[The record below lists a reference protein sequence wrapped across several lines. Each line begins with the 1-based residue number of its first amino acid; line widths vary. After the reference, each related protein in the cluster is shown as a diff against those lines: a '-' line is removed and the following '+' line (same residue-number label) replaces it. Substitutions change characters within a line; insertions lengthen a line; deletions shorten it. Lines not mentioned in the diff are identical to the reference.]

1 MPISILLMA
10 QEATKGLKS
19 FGPKILLNITPHKK
33 IIDYHISNFMS
44 LQKSA
49 NIVTS
54 IGFDS
59 EKIVKYL
66 STITKNKKQINN
78 TILCQNYSINNDGYV
93 LSEYLR
99 KCPDTKGLLIVPA
112 GVLFKPNSI
121 NKNHISKQSTIF
133 LLNKYNP
140 NFETGCS
147 IQDEEIK
154 YVFFNLEH
162 CWTECVF
169 LNQACISELK
179 NIIDTQNIDNKFLFE
194 IVNMLIDKNVEFAY
208 EKINYKKFIKINNA
222 KETAKA
228 RSYT

>member
-33 IIDYHISNFMS
+33 IIDYHISNFIG

-78 TILCQNYSINNDGYV
+78 TILCQNYSIYNDGYV
-93 LSEYLR
+93 LSRYLA
-99 KCPDTKGLLIVPA
+99 KYPDTKGLLIVPA
-112 GVLFKPNSI
+112 GVLFKSNAI

-133 LLNKYNP
+133 LLNKYNS

-162 CWTECVF
+162 CWTECVY
-169 LNQACISELK
+169 LNQQCINELK
-179 NIIDTQNIDNKFLFE
+179 NIIATKNIDNKFLFE
-194 IVNMLIDKNVEFAY
+194 IVNLLIERNVKFVY
-208 EKINYKKFIKINNA
+208 ETINYKKFIKINNA
-222 KETAKA
+222 KETTKA
-228 RSYT
+228 RSYS